1 MRRHSKKILF
11 ILLAFF
17 LINAFP
23 ASVQAQTPLPRVTFG
38 VEESDAPEDMVL
50 SLKIVLLLTILT
62 LSPSI
67 LIMMTSFT
75 RVIIVFQFLRS
86 ALGTP
91 QIPSGQI
98 LIGLALFVTF
108 FIMRPVLTEINDTA
122 LQPYLAREISQQE
135 ALDNAIMPLRSFM
148 LNQTREKDLELFV
161 GLQGGDERP
170 VGPEELSL
178 AVIIPSFII
187 SEINTA
193 FRIGFLLYLPM
204 LLIDIIVAS
213 ILLSMGMMMLPPIMI
228 SLPFKLL
235 LFVLVDGWYLI
246 IESVVRGFG

>member
-1 MRRHSKKILF
+1 MRKWKTKFL
-11 ILLAFF
+11 ILLLTVTLAD
-17 LINAFP
+17 
-23 ASVQAQTPLPRVTFG
+23 SVFTMLDAQLPLPRVTVG
-38 VEESDAPEDMVL
+38 VEESGDPEEMVL
-50 SLKIVLLLTILT
+50 SMKIVLLLTILT

-86 ALGTP
+86 ALGTN

-98 LIGLALFVTF
+98 LIGLALFVTY
-108 FIMRPVLTEINDTA
+108 FIMRPVFNEINETA
-122 LQPYLAREISQQE
+122 LQPYLEQTITQTE
-135 ALDNAIMPLRSFM
+135 ALENAVNPLRTFM
-148 LNQTREKDLELFV
+148 LKQTREKDLELFV
-161 GLQGGDERP
+161 QLQSSERP
-170 VGPEELSL
+170 NSKEDLSL
-178 AVIIPSFII
+178 AVIIPAFII

-213 ILLSMGMMMLPPIMI
+213 VLLSMGMMMLPPIMI

-235 LFVLVDGWYLI
+235 LFVLVDGWYLV
-246 IESVVRGFG
+246 IESVVKGFG